1 MSLVS
6 DKALVL
12 LSGGQ
17 DSATCLAYALS
28 KHSEIYTIAFNYQ
41 QRHVCELSMA
51 KRLSVRAGAV
61 HKEIA
66 LPMFRELTTNALT
79 DPKMSIETMEN
90 GLPTTF
96 VPGRNHLFLSV
107 SASYAYSK
115 GISHLYTGVCESDYS
130 GYPDCREKFI
140 QAIQSSLSLALDTE
154 LLIHTP
160 LMHLSKKETVLLMQD
175 LGHLEWYRETHTCYE
190 GVSPPCQLCPACQLR
205 AKGFDSAGVQDP
217 LLDAV

>member
-28 KHSEIYTIAFNYQ
+28 RHSEIYTIAFNYH
-41 QRHVCELSMA
+41 QRHVIELTMA
-51 KRLSVRAGAV
+51 KRLSERASAV
-61 HKEIA
+61 HKEIQ
-66 LPMFRELTTNALT
+66 LSVFRELTTTALT
-79 DPKMSIETMEN
+79 HPDMAIETMDN
-90 GLPTTF
+90 GLPNTF

-107 SASYAYSK
+107 AASYAYSE

-140 QAIQSSLSLALDTE
+140 QSIQSSLSLALDTD

-175 LGHLEWYRETHTCYE
+175 LGCLEWYKETHTCYE
-190 GVSPPCQLCPACQLR
+190 GVSPPCQVCPACQLR
-205 AKGFDSAGVQDP
+205 AKGFADAGIQDP
-217 LLDAV
+217 LLEI